1 MTSDCYRKCTDASL
15 IDTLLDSINL
25 YAKTKSYNGEVPMPS
40 LYLFPK
46 NTVLIDGI
54 ASNENIWNAVS
65 IMQFTED
72 DETSITWHYTT
83 VGQWMSYNNILFDIM
98 HNILEFIIPETE
110 KQCSMHVKNPWLG
123 KTLVELQIFADF
135 NA

>member
-15 IDTLLDSINL
+15 IDTLLDNINL
-25 YAKTKSYNGEVPMPS
+25 YAKTKSYNGGSEVPVSS

-46 NTVLIDGI
+46 NTVLIDSS

-83 VGQWMSYNNILFDIM
+83 IGQ
-98 HNILEFIIPETE
+98 
-110 KQCSMHVKNPWLG
+110 
-123 KTLVELQIFADF
+123 
-135 NA
+135 